1 MSKINGPIRLLVT
14 EATTSPFARHVRD
27 WADTSLME
35 LAFPPDSAPESLV
48 KLAPEC
54 EALLCY
60 QALVS
65 AALINAAPHLR
76 FIQKHGLNC
85 RNIALDA
92 ARERGIPVATQPLI
106 RNITVAEHAL
116 GLMLACSR
124 KLITGHQTVTEAGY
138 AAMGLAPMLTSQTH
152 YRANWAGITGMVEL
166 YRATAGI
173 VGMGDIG
180 IEIAKRC
187 RVFGMNL
194 VYHQRTRLD
203 HATETDLNLSYAG
216 LDELLATAD
225 FVMLALPHTPQTE
238 GLINART
245 LALMKPTATLI
256 NMGRGGLVDEAAL
269 AHALQF
275 GQIAMAALDVYQ
287 REPLPANSPLLK
299 LPNVVLTPHLGGG
312 SYRSWEMDMP
322 ASLANIQ
329 NYFAGT

>member
-1 MSKINGPIRLLVT
+1 M
-14 EATTSPFARHVRD
+14 RD
-27 WADTSLME
+27 WADTSLLT
-35 LAFPPDSAPESLV
+35 LAFPPDNALESLMT
-48 KLAPEC
+48 LAPEC
-54 EALLCY
+54 EAMLCY
-60 QALVS
+60 QAPVS
-65 AALINAAPHLR
+65 ATLINAAPHLR

-85 RNIALDA
+85 RNIALGA

-116 GLMLACSR
+116 ALMLACSR
-124 KLITGHQTVTEAGY
+124 KLIKGHQTVTEAGY
-138 AAMGLAPMLTSQTH
+138 AAMGLAPMLTSQTN
-152 YRANWAGITGMVEL
+152 YRANWAGITGLVEL

-203 HATETDLNLSYAG
+203 HATETDLSLSYAG
-216 LDELLATAD
+216 LDELLARAD

-238 GLINART
+238 GLINVRT
-245 LALMKPTATLI
+245 LALMKPSATLI

-269 AHALQF
+269 AHALQS
-275 GQIAMAALDVYQ
+275 GEIAMAALDVYQ
-287 REPLPANSPLLK
+287 REPLPADSPLLN

-322 ASLANIQ
+322 ASLANIRD
-329 NYFAGT
+329 YFAGM